1 MTLYI
6 CRYASPLGNITLA
19 GAGRVLTGLWFE
31 GQAHYG
37 ATLTGC
43 EREGEQECFNEAR
56 AWLDTYFTSGVPA
69 NLPELRPQG
78 SAYCRQVWELL
89 CEVERG
95 DTVTY
100 GELARRYAARTG
112 RCTGARAIGMAV
124 GRNPISIMIPCH
136 RVVGADG
143 SLTGY
148 AGGLE
153 RKRALLMLERG
164 TDRMG
169 SPGGMV

>member
-1 MTLYI
+1 MKRARGWIHTLRVA
-6 CRYASPLGNITLA
+6 CRQTCPSS
-19 GAGRVLTGLWFE
+19 GR
-31 GQAHYG
+31 
-37 ATLTGC
+37 
-43 EREGEQECFNEAR
+43 NSR
-56 AWLDTYFTSGVPA
+56 A
-69 NLPELRPQG
+69 LR
-78 SAYCRQVWELL
+78 RQVWELL

-112 RCTGARAIGMAV
+112 RRTGARAIGMAV

-136 RVVGADG
+136 RVLGADG

-169 SPGGMV
+169 SPGSMV

>member
-1 MTLYI
+1 MMYI
-6 CRYASPLGNITLA
+6 SRYASPLGEITLA
-19 GAGRVLTGLWFE
+19 GAGRALTGLWFE

-43 EREGEQECFNEAR
+43 ERESAEECFAQAR
-56 AWLDTYFTSGVPA
+56 AWLDAYFAGGAPA
-69 NLPELRPQG
+69 ALPELKPQG
-78 SAYCRQVWELL
+78 SAYCRQVWALL
-89 CEVERG
+89 CGIERG

-100 GELARRYAARTG
+100 GELARRYEARTG
-112 RCTGARAIGMAV
+112 RRTCARAIGMAV

-136 RVVGADG
+136 RVLGADG
-143 SLTGY
+143 RLTGY

-164 TDRMG
+164 TGRGG
-169 SPGGMV
+169 SPGHMP